1 MHYQPHM
8 MVALLLDAL
17 DDLDRSLQGLSDDD
31 AARQADSTTPI
42 AWTLGHIG
50 QYLDSWIAVALAQQP
65 RNEYLGSTAFSR
77 GAAGE
82 NIDWQHTQTAV
93 NEMIEKLRTF
103 LLTANDKNLG
113 KAEIY
118 TGSVAGLQGK
128 LVTGFYRLA
137 RLVAH
142 IYYHIGD
149 ITAVRAKL
157 GHRVQDFP
165 SALLKTLAASQ

>member
-1 MHYQPHM
+1 ML
-8 MVALLLDAL
+8 VALLLDAL
-17 DDLDRSLQGLSDDD
+17 DDLDRALQGLSDDD

-50 QYLDSWIAVALAQQP
+50 QHLDSWVAVALAQQP
-65 RNEYLGSTAFSR
+65 KNEYLGSKAFSR
-77 GAAGE
+77 GAGGAVGE
-82 NIDWQHTQTAV
+82 DVDWQHTQTAV
-93 NEMIEKLRTF
+93 HAVIGKSRTF
-103 LLTANDKNLG
+103 LLTANDRNLG

-128 LVTGFYRLA
+128 PARGFYRLA

-142 IYYHIGD
+142 VYYHIGD

-165 SALLKTLAASQ
+165 SALPKTLAASQ